1 MDLFK
6 RPILGRKVEFQELL
20 REVQIELGGSSSN
33 LGYLSVWTILKD
45 KGLLIKEKMFVFVYQ
60 F

>member
-20 REVQIELGGSSSN
+20 REVQIESGGSSSN